1 MTLQVGDPLGF
12 ADGVWSLAVDPSG
25 RVSVEKAD
33 DGGSP
38 EGSVVTLGIAE
49 LSAMLLGG
57 VTASTL
63 LAAGRIACDPAT
75 AQWLDLAFTPV
86 TAPQLS
92 YWY

>member
-1 MTLQVGDPLGF
+1 
-12 ADGVWSLAVDPSG
+12 
-25 RVSVEKAD
+25 VEKVDGDAPAD
-33 DGGSP
+33 SAGA
-38 EGSVVTLGIAE
+38 VVLGVAE

-63 LAAGRIACDPAT
+63 LAAGRIACDVDT
-75 AQWLDLAFTPV
+75 ARWLDLAFMPA